1 MPSGRFE
8 KQFKQEIRQNA
19 LRRILLLVVF
29 LDHAKINNILP
40 KGPCLFTK
48 NGMAKSSRDILVI
61 LCRDYMGGEGDIVKH
76 LIHIGVS
83 ITYEQKFID
92 EFDFSVSNLAIDLR
106 DGVRLGKLTEILT
119 GDAELS
125 LLGKMRLPAV
135 SRLQKLFNMRI
146 VLTAFAEMDLENIE
160 DVSEN
165 HIVDGHRAQV
175 LKLLWSIVSHFR
187 LPLLLKPQQI
197 MDEIDAVYR
206 SHKLRS
212 SLENSRYADVD
223 HDWRKGCSG
232 ESYDIPS
239 LLLQWCKAVCSSYG
253 KSVDNFTTS
262 FSDGKALCFLIH
274 FYQPGI
280 LSVDEIYPTC
290 EDIVERETTTKNHNL
305 GFSSKHYH
313 STSCSSISEALD
325 NERKNSQLAMR
336 RMTDIGGIPNMLPI
350 TDSETVPEEK
360 SMIISIAYLCSR
372 LIESSR
378 EILAAI
384 AVQSCYRR
392 YQNRKL
398 QIKKKEA
405 ASVIINY
412 WRRFKDN
419 YYERRNEKYRESV
432 FIIESFYITVK
443 ERLKQ
448 VQRDRET
455 AVQNNAVLTIQ
466 VRKNQAHL

>member
-1 MPSGRFE
+1 
-8 KQFKQEIRQNA
+8 
-19 LRRILLLVVF
+19 
-29 LDHAKINNILP
+29 
-40 KGPCLFTK
+40 
-48 NGMAKSSRDILVI
+48 
-61 LCRDYMGGEGDIVKH
+61 MGGEGDIVKH

-212 SLENSRYADVD
+212 SLEKSRYADVD

-405 ASVIINY
+405 ASVIISY